1 MHNSKTGK
9 KLTGGIITIILLT
22 VCLAI
27 TTFALVFAS
36 VSVDNNIFKTG
47 EVKINLND
55 GKPVINEHEF
65 IFEPGMTVK
74 KDFFIENDS
83 TWDVYYKI
91 YLSDVSGGLSS
102 VLDITVSDG
111 DKVLYSGTAESLSR
125 EGVKAADDTLKIN
138 ERQTLTV
145 TFRFPEEK
153 GNEAQNLDLQF
164 TMCAD
169 GVQTK
174 NNPGKL
180 FS

>member
-1 MHNSKTGK
+1 M
-9 KLTGGIITIILLT
+9 
-22 VCLAI
+22 
-27 TTFALVFAS
+27 
-36 VSVDNNIFKTG
+36 
-47 EVKINLND
+47 
-55 GKPVINEHEF
+55 
-65 IFEPGMTVK
+65 
-74 KDFFIENDS
+74 
-83 TWDVYYKI
+83 
-91 YLSDVSGGLSS
+91 
-102 VLDITVSDG
+102 LDITVSDG

-138 ERQTLTV
+138 ERKTLTV

>member
-83 TWDVYYKI
+83 TWDVYY
-91 YLSDVSGGLSS
+91 
-102 VLDITVSDG
+102 
-111 DKVLYSGTAESLSR
+111 
-125 EGVKAADDTLKIN
+125 
-138 ERQTLTV
+138 
-145 TFRFPEEK
+145 
-153 GNEAQNLDLQF
+153 
-164 TMCAD
+164 
-169 GVQTK
+169 
-174 NNPGKL
+174 
-180 FS
+180 

>member
-9 KLTGGIITIILLT
+9 KLTGGIIAIILLT

-91 YLSDVSGGLSS
+91 YLSDVSSFLP
-102 VLDITVSDG
+102 VRAYL
-111 DKVLYSGTAESLSR
+111 L
-125 EGVKAADDTLKIN
+125 
-138 ERQTLTV
+138 
-145 TFRFPEEK
+145 
-153 GNEAQNLDLQF
+153 
-164 TMCAD
+164 
-169 GVQTK
+169 
-174 NNPGKL
+174 
-180 FS
+180 